1 MVVSAMAI
9 VVAMWAAVLVMSA
22 VVTVVLAMLAMV
34 VVVAM
39 WAVAVELEE
48 VAAAATLALAAANIT
63 CSLGSPESLFN
74 LRAGVPSAV
83 LAGGART
90 SGRSA
95 GTVPSIDAALDFSRN
110 PFVGAFVCGVVRKL
124 PKEMDAAFVRVVAGC
139 VGVGTPPPTP
149 PLHTHA

>member
-1 MVVSAMAI
+1 MVAV
-9 VVAMWAAVLVMSA
+9 VVAVMVASA
-22 VVTVVLAMLAMV
+22 VKMA

-39 WAVAVELEE
+39 WAVVLVMPAVAAVVLAMLAVAVEVEE

-95 GTVPSIDAALDFSRN
+95 GTVPSIDAALGFSRN
-110 PFVGAFVCGVVRKL
+110 PFVDAFVCGVVRKL

-139 VGVGTPPPTP
+139 VGVGVPP